1 LYAGPIADSGHF
13 TAQGIYLAHNVAL
26 SKATDSWVAGKL
38 GDGIQIHSE
47 KAGFKPQTGCGKGR
61 FAPGMACADDNN
73 IEILLFKLH
82 CIIIALMKVPV
93 FKHTVMKILAALKD
107 DKESLQTI
115 SALIQYDPGLY
126 LSFMRRLGA
135 ASLKSEVTTISQ
147 AASLIGSTAIEV
159 EIKLHD
165 HLLEDEDSV
174 KMWCCAVLA
183 AEAAGRINETAPVAE
198 PEEVFFSA
206 LLPTVGMLLMLEEKP
221 EYLRLIP
228 LLLKMS
234 IEDRV
239 FLENRLF
246 RNNHISV
253 LEDVLSLP
261 QLYKDVI
268 RLIKAERFPDTLKD
282 QEPPLSRFSTA
293 HTSSQLY
300 HLATSGEH
308 VAQAIIFPSIVL
320 AQENLKQLNKRYFKI
335 AESDTEEM
343 LSDIIERFERACL
356 EFGLQDLSEK
366 LLKTAGKFHEPELKF
381 LTTSAPLLR
390 VLNEVFVE
398 GRAERNILI
407 WGEAGVGKRL
417 LAVALHNHPDNPRK
431 GKPFLAFHCDTVE
444 KETLEEELF
453 GSGGGFWGTDQHKGA
468 FDMADGGTIML
479 KNIDK
484 MPMPL
489 QERLADIF
497 SRIDYYRSRNVKSSY
512 PDVVFILTSRKD
524 LEEEVSE
531 GRFSKVLLRTLK
543 LVSIL
548 VPPLRDRREDIGFI
562 AGGIINKYD
571 LPLTDTIQLLSL
583 QEFYDT
589 YAFRENLSD
598 LKRLLFYAAAKKLLK
613 A

>member
-1 LYAGPIADSGHF
+1 
-13 TAQGIYLAHNVAL
+13 
-26 SKATDSWVAGKL
+26 
-38 GDGIQIHSE
+38 
-47 KAGFKPQTGCGKGR
+47 
-61 FAPGMACADDNN
+61 
-73 IEILLFKLH
+73 
-82 CIIIALMKVPV
+82 MKVPV

-126 LSFMRRLGA
+126 LSFMRRLGT

-159 EIKLHD
+159 EIKLHT
-165 HLLEDEDSV
+165 HLLEDEDSL

-183 AEAAGRINETAPVAE
+183 AEAAGRINETVPVAE

-228 LLLKMS
+228 LLLKMA

-239 FLENRLF
+239 FLEDRLF

-253 LEDVLSLP
+253 LEDILSLP

-282 QEPPLSRFSTA
+282 QEPLLSRFSAA

-343 LSDIIERFERACL
+343 LSDIIERFEMVCL

-366 LLKTAGKFHEPELKF
+366 LLTTAGTFHEPELKF

-398 GRAERNILI
+398 GRIERNILI

-497 SRIDYYRSRNVKSSY
+497 SRIDYYRSRNAKSSY

-531 GRFSKVLLRTLK
+531 GRFSKALLRTLK
-543 LVSIL
+543 PVSIV